1 MQNEGPLISVIMS
14 VFNAEKYLEDSITS
28 ILNQSYI
35 KFEFIIIDDGSSDNS
50 KNIIL
55 KFMKIDYRIKF
66 IKQKNMGLTKSLNK
80 GIKISKGDY
89 IARHDADDIS
99 RPKRLEIQVKA
110 MINNSIDLCCCRT
123 WLIENKRSSPRI
135 NYFLPKKY
143 VLLFKNPFVHG
154 TFLIKKSI
162 LIEIGGYD
170 EDYQFAQ
177 DYKLICDLYLKKY
190 KIRYLWDVLYET
202 RTSLFNISNLKRKE
216 QKIFANKIRQN
227 YIKNYFK
234 IT

>member
-14 VFNAEKYLEDSITS
+14 VFNAESYLEDSIKS

-55 KFMKIDYRIKF
+55 KFMKIDDRIKL

-99 RPKRLEIQVKA
+99 RPERLEIQIKA

-123 WLIENKRSSPRI
+123 WLTQNKRSSPRI
-135 NYFLPKKY
+135 SYFFP
-143 VLLFKNPFVHG
+143 
-154 TFLIKKSI
+154 
-162 LIEIGGYD
+162 
-170 EDYQFAQ
+170 
-177 DYKLICDLYLKKY
+177 
-190 KIRYLWDVLYET
+190 
-202 RTSLFNISNLKRKE
+202 
-216 QKIFANKIRQN
+216 
-227 YIKNYFK
+227 KNYYFYSK
-234 IT
+234 THLYMGHL